1 MERIG
6 IVTIAILLCY
16 CSAYKWIKYVES
28 VHESSSIKLSG
39 EKLRAAQSRANRR
52 E

>member
-6 IVTIAILLCY
+6 IVTIAISLCY
-16 CSAYKWIKYVES
+16 RSAYKWIKYVES
-28 VHESSSIKLSG
+28 VHESSDIKLSG
-39 EKLRAAQSRANRR
+39 EKLRAAQSRANRQ